1 MMERRFTALRV
12 IGTIF
17 KILAWTSL
25 IFGLLAAVA
34 MLVLSLMLGGE
45 QGPLGLTVGGPLTG
59 IAMVV
64 VTAIS
69 TVIGFLLL
77 YAVGESVYVFLSI
90 EENTRRTAYIAQ
102 QQYTS
107 YPASY
112 PPTPA
117 PRPLTEVEE
126 D

>member
-1 MMERRFTALRV
+1 MMDRRFTALRV

-34 MLVLSLMLGGE
+34 MLIFSFILSGE
-45 QGPLGLTVGGPLTG
+45 QGPLGLNLGGPLAG
-59 IAMVV
+59 IAMFVV
-64 VTAIS
+64 LAIS
-69 TVIGFLLL
+69 ALVGFLTL
-77 YAVGESVYVFLSI
+77 YAIGESVYVFLSI
-90 EENTRRTAYIAQ
+90 EENTRRSAYIAQ

-112 PPTPA
+112 LSPPQPQ
-117 PRPLTEVEE
+117 TETE

>member
-1 MMERRFTALRV
+1 MMDRRFTALRV

-25 IFGLLAAVA
+25 IFGLLTAVA
-34 MLVLSLMLGGE
+34 MLILSFMLGGE
-45 QGPLGLTVGGPLTG
+45 QGPLGLDVGGPLAG
-59 IAMVV
+59 IAMFV

-69 TVIGFLLL
+69 TVIGFLTL
-77 YAVGESVYVFLSI
+77 YAIGESVYVFLSI
-90 EENTRRTAYIAQ
+90 EENTRRTAYIVQ

-112 PPTPA
+112 PPPPTT
-117 PRPLTEVEE
+117 RPQADDE
-126 D
+126 

>member
-1 MMERRFTALRV
+1 MMDRRFTALRV

-34 MLVLSLMLGGE
+34 LLILSVLLGE
-45 QGPLGLTVGGPLTG
+45 EPGPLGLSVGGPLAG
-59 IAMVV
+59 IAMFV
-64 VTAIS
+64 VTAIA
-69 TVIGFLLL
+69 TVIGFLTL

-90 EENTRRTAYIAQ
+90 EENTRRSAYIAQ

-107 YPASY
+107 LPSGYPSV
-112 PPTPA
+112 PP
-117 PRPLTEVEE
+117 PRPQGE
-126 D
+126 DDV